1 MYENLTHKELC
12 EAFHTDEKNGLTE
25 KEAQNRLLRDGSNTL
40 KKAKEQT
47 VWDRIQ
53 NQINDPM
60 IFILFL
66 AASISMLLREYSD
79 TGIILLVIAL
89 NTTVGVIQE
98 GKARKALEA
107 LKKMTAPSAVVKRDG
122 IYQRIAADKL
132 VKGDVVKL
140 KAGNQVPADIR
151 LLEVQELAANESALT
166 GESLPV
172 MKSCEVLKKGLPVAE
187 RKNTAYM
194 STEIRKGSGEGIVV
208 ATGMDTELGK
218 IAGMIE
224 DTKQEMTPLQK
235 RLGDLGKILSIV
247 AVALC
252 AGLFFIGV
260 IQHRNLLQMLLLAI
274 SLAVA
279 AIPEGLPAVVT
290 IVLALGVAR
299 MVKINAII
307 RRLPAVETLGSV
319 GVVCSDKTGTLT
331 ENKMTVT
338 KIYADE
344 KILPVSAVRK
354 REFPKLMEGFL
365 LCNNSIL
372 GKQEIGDATEL
383 ALLHTGRNMGYD
395 EKRLQQQYPRTF
407 EIPFN
412 SEKKYMVSVHKDGN
426 HETAY
431 IKGACDYIL
440 NQCTYVENHGK
451 IKPMTSMEKMKI
463 RRAMEDMA
471 KEGLRILALAYKE
484 RTISKTEK
492 ALTEGLVFA
501 GMAGMIDPPRK
512 EAATSVKALKRA
524 GVQVAMITGDY
535 KDTAFS
541 IAKKIGIAD
550 CPEQCIT
557 GQEMDEMSEAA
568 LQKKM
573 KNLRVFARVTPAHKV
588 RIVKGFQDNGQIVA
602 MTGDGVNDAP
612 SLQKADIGI
621 AMGENGTD
629 AAKNAADMVLDDNFS
644 TIEKAMEE
652 GRGIYVNIKK
662 SILFLLSSNFGE
674 IITMFAAVLFQLPTP
689 LKASHILWVN
699 LITDSLPALAL
710 GIDKNDAKALMR
722 KKPRNPH
729 EGLFAHG
736 GWSFTVFYGVL
747 IAVITL
753 YAFYLGGQTYAFTV
767 LGVSQLFHAIGM
779 RDRDK
784 SVFRMKHLENP
795 FMLGAFF
802 LGLGLQ
808 LMVTEIPY
816 FVQLFG
822 TARLSLQ
829 EWCLLLGISA
839 IPLVAHEL
847 LLIPNRVLGMRKK
860 Q

>member
-1 MYENLTHKELC
+1 MYEDLTHKELC
-12 EAFHTDEKNGLTE
+12 EAFHTDEKNGLTV
-25 KEAQNRLLRDGSNTL
+25 KEAENRLLHDGNNTL

-122 IYQRIAADKL
+122 MYQKIAAEKL

-151 LLEVQELAANESALT
+151 LLEVQGLAANESALT

-172 MKSCEVLKKGLPVAE
+172 MKSCKALKKGLPVAE
-187 RKNTAYM
+187 RKNMAYM
-194 STEIRKGSGEGIVV
+194 STEIMKGSGEGIVV

-235 RLGDLGKILSIV
+235 RLGDLGKVLSIV

-299 MVKINAII
+299 MVKVNAII

-344 KILPVSAVRK
+344 KILPVSTVRK
-354 REFPKLMEGFL
+354 REFPKLLEGFL

-383 ALLHTGRNMGYD
+383 ALLHTGRDMGYD

-440 NQCTYVENHGK
+440 NQCTYVENRGK

-463 RRAMEDMA
+463 RRAMEEMA

-484 RTISKTEK
+484 RAVSKTEK
-492 ALTEGLVFA
+492 DLTQGLIFA
-501 GMAGMIDPPRK
+501 GMAGMLDPPRK
-512 EAATSVKALKRA
+512 EAANSVKTLKRA

-621 AMGENGTD
+621 AMGKTVRMRQ
-629 AAKNAADMVLDDNFS
+629 KMQQTWCFP
-644 TIEKAMEE
+644 TIIFLPLKKPWRKAE
-652 GRGIYVNIKK
+652 GFM
-662 SILFLLSSNFGE
+662 SILRNPFCFCCPPIS
-674 IITMFAAVLFQLPTP
+674 V
-689 LKASHILWVN
+689 K
-699 LITDSLPALAL
+699 SLPCLRL
-710 GIDKNDAKALMR
+710 CFFSF
-722 KKPRNPH
+722 PR
-729 EGLFAHG
+729 L
-736 GWSFTVFYGVL
+736 
-747 IAVITL
+747 
-753 YAFYLGGQTYAFTV
+753 
-767 LGVSQLFHAIGM
+767 
-779 RDRDK
+779 
-784 SVFRMKHLENP
+784 
-795 FMLGAFF
+795 
-802 LGLGLQ
+802 
-808 LMVTEIPY
+808 
-816 FVQLFG
+816 
-822 TARLSLQ
+822 
-829 EWCLLLGISA
+829 
-839 IPLVAHEL
+839 
-847 LLIPNRVLGMRKK
+847 
-860 Q
+860 

>member
-1 MYENLTHKELC
+1 MYETLTHKELC
-12 EAFHTDEKNGLTE
+12 EAFHTDEKNGLDTKDAE
-25 KEAQNRLLRDGSNTL
+25 KRLLHDGSNTL

-79 TGIILLVIAL
+79 TGIILLVIVL

-122 IYQRIAADKL
+122 IYQKIPADKL

-172 MKSCEVLKKGLPVAE
+172 MKSCEVLKKGLPIAE

-484 RTISKTEK
+484 RAISKTEK

-573 KNLRVFARVTPAHKV
+573 KNLRVFARAHKV

-629 AAKNAADMVLDDNFS
+629 AAKNAADMVLSDDNFS

>member
-290 IVLALGVAR
+290 IVLALGAVSYTHLDVYKRQGHISSYKAFCNFIWVEIQLCCR
-299 MVKINAII
+299 DVFHNDFYMIFCIFHSNIYSCSGHCIFCNIYNQIFKHTISSLAVQRQDDFFFRK
-307 RRLPAVETLGSV
+307 LPA
-319 GVVCSDKTGTLT
+319 
-331 ENKMTVT
+331 ENQ
-338 KIYADE
+338 ICCINF
-344 KILPVSAVRK
+344 IL
-354 REFPKLMEGFL
+354 KLQFYL
-365 LCNNSIL
+365 P
-372 GKQEIGDATEL
+372 
-383 ALLHTGRNMGYD
+383 H
-395 EKRLQQQYPRTF
+395 
-407 EIPFN
+407 
-412 SEKKYMVSVHKDGN
+412 
-426 HETAY
+426 
-431 IKGACDYIL
+431 
-440 NQCTYVENHGK
+440 
-451 IKPMTSMEKMKI
+451 
-463 RRAMEDMA
+463 
-471 KEGLRILALAYKE
+471 
-484 RTISKTEK
+484 
-492 ALTEGLVFA
+492 
-501 GMAGMIDPPRK
+501 
-512 EAATSVKALKRA
+512 
-524 GVQVAMITGDY
+524 
-535 KDTAFS
+535 
-541 IAKKIGIAD
+541 
-550 CPEQCIT
+550 
-557 GQEMDEMSEAA
+557 
-568 LQKKM
+568 
-573 KNLRVFARVTPAHKV
+573 
-588 RIVKGFQDNGQIVA
+588 
-602 MTGDGVNDAP
+602 
-612 SLQKADIGI
+612 KAD
-621 AMGENGTD
+621 
-629 AAKNAADMVLDDNFS
+629 
-644 TIEKAMEE
+644 
-652 GRGIYVNIKK
+652 NIN
-662 SILFLLSSNFGE
+662 IHN
-674 IITMFAAVLFQLPTP
+674 V
-689 LKASHILWVN
+689 
-699 LITDSLPALAL
+699 
-710 GIDKNDAKALMR
+710 
-722 KKPRNPH
+722 
-729 EGLFAHG
+729 
-736 GWSFTVFYGVL
+736 
-747 IAVITL
+747 
-753 YAFYLGGQTYAFTV
+753 
-767 LGVSQLFHAIGM
+767 
-779 RDRDK
+779 
-784 SVFRMKHLENP
+784 
-795 FMLGAFF
+795 
-802 LGLGLQ
+802 
-808 LMVTEIPY
+808 
-816 FVQLFG
+816 
-822 TARLSLQ
+822 
-829 EWCLLLGISA
+829 
-839 IPLVAHEL
+839 
-847 LLIPNRVLGMRKK
+847 
-860 Q
+860 

>member
-463 RRAMEDMA
+463 RRAMEDND
-471 KEGLRILALAYKE
+471 L
-484 RTISKTEK
+484 
-492 ALTEGLVFA
+492 
-501 GMAGMIDPPRK
+501 
-512 EAATSVKALKRA
+512 
-524 GVQVAMITGDY
+524 
-535 KDTAFS
+535 
-541 IAKKIGIAD
+541 
-550 CPEQCIT
+550 
-557 GQEMDEMSEAA
+557 SE
-568 LQKKM
+568 
-573 KNLRVFARVTPAHKV
+573 
-588 RIVKGFQDNGQIVA
+588 
-602 MTGDGVNDAP
+602 
-612 SLQKADIGI
+612 S
-621 AMGENGTD
+621 
-629 AAKNAADMVLDDNFS
+629 
-644 TIEKAMEE
+644 
-652 GRGIYVNIKK
+652 
-662 SILFLLSSNFGE
+662 
-674 IITMFAAVLFQLPTP
+674 
-689 LKASHILWVN
+689 
-699 LITDSLPALAL
+699 
-710 GIDKNDAKALMR
+710 
-722 KKPRNPH
+722 
-729 EGLFAHG
+729 
-736 GWSFTVFYGVL
+736 
-747 IAVITL
+747 
-753 YAFYLGGQTYAFTV
+753 
-767 LGVSQLFHAIGM
+767 
-779 RDRDK
+779 
-784 SVFRMKHLENP
+784 
-795 FMLGAFF
+795 
-802 LGLGLQ
+802 
-808 LMVTEIPY
+808 
-816 FVQLFG
+816 
-822 TARLSLQ
+822 
-829 EWCLLLGISA
+829 
-839 IPLVAHEL
+839 
-847 LLIPNRVLGMRKK
+847 
-860 Q
+860 

>member
-484 RTISKTEK
+484 RAISKTEK

-535 KDTAFS
+535 KDTAFLH
-541 IAKKIGIAD
+541 ICKLTK
-550 CPEQCIT
+550 
-557 GQEMDEMSEAA
+557 
-568 LQKKM
+568 
-573 KNLRVFARVTPAHKV
+573 KNL
-588 RIVKGFQDNGQIVA
+588 
-602 MTGDGVNDAP
+602 
-612 SLQKADIGI
+612 
-621 AMGENGTD
+621 
-629 AAKNAADMVLDDNFS
+629 
-644 TIEKAMEE
+644 
-652 GRGIYVNIKK
+652 
-662 SILFLLSSNFGE
+662 LLYN
-674 IITMFAAVLFQLPTP
+674 MF
-689 LKASHILWVN
+689 
-699 LITDSLPALAL
+699 
-710 GIDKNDAKALMR
+710 
-722 KKPRNPH
+722 
-729 EGLFAHG
+729 
-736 GWSFTVFYGVL
+736 
-747 IAVITL
+747 
-753 YAFYLGGQTYAFTV
+753 
-767 LGVSQLFHAIGM
+767 
-779 RDRDK
+779 
-784 SVFRMKHLENP
+784 
-795 FMLGAFF
+795 
-802 LGLGLQ
+802 
-808 LMVTEIPY
+808 
-816 FVQLFG
+816 
-822 TARLSLQ
+822 
-829 EWCLLLGISA
+829 
-839 IPLVAHEL
+839 
-847 LLIPNRVLGMRKK
+847 
-860 Q
+860 